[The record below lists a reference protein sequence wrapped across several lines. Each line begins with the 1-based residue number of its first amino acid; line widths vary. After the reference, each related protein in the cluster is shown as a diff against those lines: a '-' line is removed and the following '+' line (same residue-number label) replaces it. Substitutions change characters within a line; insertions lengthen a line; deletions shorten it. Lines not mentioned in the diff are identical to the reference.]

1 MAACLEHESL
11 ELLHESYRAGIAQGF
26 FIEADR
32 IVLKVVEAILFGPL
46 GRAQLGKNIEFNY

>member
-1 MAACLEHESL
+1 VILGQQADCETYMTACLELESL

-32 IVLKVVEAILFGPL
+32 IVLKVVEAILLSRCP
-46 GRAQLGKNIEFNY
+46 